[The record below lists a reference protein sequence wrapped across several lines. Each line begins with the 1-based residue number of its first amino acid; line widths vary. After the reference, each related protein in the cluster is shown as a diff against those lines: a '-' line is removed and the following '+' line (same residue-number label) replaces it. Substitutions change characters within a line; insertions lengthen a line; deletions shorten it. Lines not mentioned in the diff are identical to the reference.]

1 MAASITIINQ
11 VGLSPQIFGFKYF
24 SKYKLY
30 LSINYTQY
38 LSQWYAQLQ
47 LPFDKFA
54 FVDFDKQVYVIDN
67 EIEVVTNLT
76 MT

>member
-1 MAASITIINQ
+1 MAAFITIINK
-11 VGLSPQIFGFKYF
+11 VGSSPQIFDLKYF

-38 LSQWYAQLQ
+38 FSQCYAQLQ
-47 LPFDKFA
+47 LQFEKFGL
-54 FVDFDKQVYVIDN
+54 VDFDKQVFVIDN
-67 EIEVVTNLT
+67 EIEVITNLT